1 LLAKPT
7 VNNRSDPDLFV
18 IRHNHPRRQPLSLNM
33 QTVKFTADRSVDI
46 AVPQHSIAIQHYLR
60 QPHRLVR
67 SLVDPDRIE
76 QIGDDEFCLTMR
88 TLSFFGFELQPTVF
102 LRVWAEADGTV
113 QIVSTNCEIRGIDY
127 INQRFRLELV
137 GKLSP
142 YQKQG
147 QTYLTGRA
155 DLDVQVVLPPPLSF
169 TPKAI
174 VEAAGNSLLKSILI
188 AFKQRLMHQ
197 LLSDYAIW
205 ANTGIESEYTQNSY
219 LKPNS

>member
-1 LLAKPT
+1 
-7 VNNRSDPDLFV
+7 
-18 IRHNHPRRQPLSLNM
+18 
-33 QTVKFTADRSVDI
+33 
-46 AVPQHSIAIQHYLR
+46 
-60 QPHRLVR
+60 
-67 SLVDPDRIE
+67 
-76 QIGDDEFCLTMR
+76 MR

-127 INQRFRLELV
+127 INERFSLDLV

-147 QTYLTGRA
+147 QTYLAGRA
-155 DLDVQVVLPPPLSF
+155 DLEVQVVLPPPLSF

-197 LLSDYAIW
+197 LLADYVVW
-205 ANTGIESEYTQNSY
+205 ANAGVESKYTPNSY